1 MAAIATLLLAIS
13 FAHLPGPCA
22 RGPGL
27 RARCAMCAGAP
38 DGDGKFVQYG
48 QSEAVPAAFGPLGCL
63 AAGLSEDELGL
74 LGDVID
80 ARPEQAGG
88 RVPIVV
94 LSQAD
99 FREPLRRA
107 LEGDLAERDCILPAA
122 PAQVASPLI
131 LFSGLEQRALQAIV
145 RVLVQARAAGSL
157 PQSVAFA
164 VAVPAA
170 LDKPIA
176 RIYREVATDQRA
188 N

>member
-1 MAAIATLLLAIS
+1 
-13 FAHLPGPCA
+13 
-22 RGPGL
+22 
-27 RARCAMCAGAP
+27 MCAGAP
-38 DGDGKFVQYG
+38 DGNGKFVQYG

-99 FREPLRRA
+99 FRQPLRRA

-131 LFSGLEQRALQAIV
+131 LFSGLEQRTLQAIV

-176 RIYREVATDQRA
+176 RIYHEVAADQRA